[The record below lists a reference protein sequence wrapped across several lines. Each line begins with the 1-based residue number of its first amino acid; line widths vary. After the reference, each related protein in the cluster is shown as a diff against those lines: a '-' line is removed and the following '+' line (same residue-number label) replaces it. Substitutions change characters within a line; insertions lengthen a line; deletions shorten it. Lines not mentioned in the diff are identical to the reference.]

1 MSNKKKFVKVKYL
14 KSTCCHK
21 KNEISDMA
29 YKAAV
34 GMEKRKVVKIL
45 KE

>member
-1 MSNKKKFVKVKYL
+1 MTKKKNFVKVRYL

-21 KNEISDMA
+21 KNEISNMA

-34 GMEKRKVVKIL
+34 VMEKRKVVKIL
-45 KE
+45 K